1 MTETSF
7 VHLPRGVR
15 AAVSSYV
22 PAEFGKV
29 MVGQGFFCMFCP
41 VTTRNAHNRQNPQTQ
56 NAQRGRGLGQE
67 LA

>member
-29 MVGQGFFCMFCP
+29 MVGQGFFACF
-41 VTTRNAHNRQNPQTQ
+41 A
-56 NAQRGRGLGQE
+56 L
-67 LA
+67 